1 MGGEGQP
8 IGRLEWVGPC
18 SHHYHHYTKDFWI
31 MDITRYVVQWCMCR
45 PSETLNKDQKW
56 RIRGR
61 KINVKSCGSMDI
73 TQRCWQEFEHLI
85 WADWTVGC
93 YLYWHGTMWRIN
105 QTIPVY
111 FCCWCWQTLVL
122 TDWLHND
129 WGQWGGPG
137 DKFLHF
143 HTMEEWRGG
152 GGVFVR
158 CCYNTS
164 YWIIVCLLV
173 FYWPELSSSGAW

>member
-1 MGGEGQP
+1 MLKAVE
-8 IGRLEWVGPC
+8 V
-18 SHHYHHYTKDFWI
+18 WI
-31 MDITRYVVQWCMCR
+31 
-45 PSETLNKDQKW
+45 SFSA
-56 RIRGR
+56 G
-61 KINVKSCGSMDI
+61 
-73 TQRCWQEFEHLI
+73 QEFKHLI

-173 FYWPELSSSGAW
+173 FYWPELSSSGAWYQQGSRLTEVSTTTICLSIRSPGNKLFLCWDWRWGDSRLSW